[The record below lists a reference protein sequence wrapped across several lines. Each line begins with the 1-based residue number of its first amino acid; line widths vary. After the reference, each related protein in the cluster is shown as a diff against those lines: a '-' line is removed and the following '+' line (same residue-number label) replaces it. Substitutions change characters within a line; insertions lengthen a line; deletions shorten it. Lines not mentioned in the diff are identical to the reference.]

1 MIEAD
6 QIDEKIDQIVYEFKY
21 TFYVYFLLP
30 ILLITFFVFLLV
42 IAIIK
47 KFSEDVFNQI
57 DDLYDKIKLL
67 SKQHSVAVKEEDLNE
82 IEMLTSEED

>member
-1 MIEAD
+1 MIESD
-6 QIDEKIDQIVYEFKY
+6 HIDEKIDLIVYEFKY

-42 IAIIK
+42 IAIIRR
-47 KFSEDVFNQI
+47 FSEDVFNQI

-67 SKQHSVAVKEEDLNE
+67 SKQHSGAGKEDDLNE